1 MRVLRKKQRNKW
13 VFMQKKKEINNV
25 FLY

>member
-13 VFMQKKKEINNV
+13 VFMQKKNEINNV

>member
-13 VFMQKKKEINNV
+13 VFMQKKVRLIII

>member
-13 VFMQKKKEINNV
+13 VFMQKKNEINNV
-25 FLY
+25 ILY